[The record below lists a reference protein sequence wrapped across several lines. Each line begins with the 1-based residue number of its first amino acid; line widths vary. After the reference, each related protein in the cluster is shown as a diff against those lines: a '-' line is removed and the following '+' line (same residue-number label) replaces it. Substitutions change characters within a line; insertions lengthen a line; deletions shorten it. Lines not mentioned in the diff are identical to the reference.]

1 MTSGEGVDDIL
12 SSIECRCA
20 GKQPAVANRILDERP
35 TRHILQ
41 VSLRGEWNL
50 TVVGMQLHS
59 YFL

>member
-1 MTSGEGVDDIL
+1 MTFCVAWK
-12 SSIECRCA
+12 CMCA
-20 GKQPAVANRILDERP
+20 GKQPAVANRILVPMDERP